1 MTGVYFIYGL
11 AFFTF
16 GVAVLA
22 KGVPAVTGKV
32 VHGIKYVA
40 IFGLIHSVTEWSGM
54 AKTLTGDSLSL
65 AILDRTA
72 LISGAASFAFL
83 LYGGFRLNG
92 FGSRLANRAVFLS
105 FGVWALFYLGFEAGA
120 VSYCTADMVS
130 RYIIGVPG
138 ALITAYALQ
147 TTVRV
152 KSVALVRQRYSRD
165 LSPNLWNA
173 ESLRPLFTATAAFF
187 ALYGILTAVVEPGDF
202 LPANVI
208 NTTTFHDMFGFHVQF
223 ARMLTAAGMTTC
235 FLIFL
240 SYFNTLERLTLEE
253 EVALRTRDATEALAE
268 AEQASQAKSE
278 FLATMS
284 HELRTPLNA
293 ILGFSD
299 IISHQYLGPHGE
311 KKYMEYA
318 EDIHSSGEHL
328 LELVNDL
335 LDISAIEAGKQSLNK
350 EMLTVNEMV
359 AESFN
364 AVGRKAQE
372 KDIELLT
379 EISETL
385 PPLYADKRA
394 IRQILLNLLTNAVKF
409 TLDGGRIT
417 VSAKAA
423 KQKIILKVADT
434 GQGIPAERLPN
445 LTEPFTKGAVE
456 PHKTV
461 DGWGLGLAITKS
473 LIDLHDGK
481 LDIASKV
488 GKGTTVR
495 VTLPNTKACY
505 QRALV

>member
-22 KGVPAVTGKV
+22 KGVPVVADKV

-54 AKTLTGDSLSL
+54 AKTLAGDSLSL

-92 FGSRLANRAVFLS
+92 FSSRLANWAVFLS
-105 FGVWALFYLGFEAGA
+105 FGIWTLFYLGFEAEA
-120 VSYCTADMVS
+120 VSYGTADMVS

-152 KSVALVRQRYSRD
+152 KSVELVQQHNSPD
-165 LSPNLWNA
+165 LSTNHWNA
-173 ESLRPLFTATAAFF
+173 ESLHPLFTATATIF
-187 ALYGILTAVVEPGDF
+187 ALYGILTAVVQPGDF
-202 LPANVI
+202 LPANII
-208 NTTTFHDMFGFHVQF
+208 NATTFHGMFGFHVQF
-223 ARMLTAAGMTTC
+223 ARMLTAVGMTIC
-235 FLIFL
+235 FLLFL

-253 EVALRTRDATEALAE
+253 EVTLRTRDATAALVE

-284 HELRTPLNA
+284 HEFRTPLNA

-299 IISHQYLGPHGE
+299 IISHQYLGPHGQR
-311 KKYMEYA
+311 KYMEYA

-328 LELVNDL
+328 LEMVNDL

-350 EMLTVNEMV
+350 ELLTVNEMV
-359 AESFN
+359 AESFS
-364 AVGRKAQE
+364 AIGQKAQE

-394 IRQILLNLLTNAVKF
+394 TRQILLNLLTNAVKF
-409 TLDGGRIT
+409 TLEGGRIT
-417 VSAKAA
+417 VSAKAS
-423 KQKIILKVADT
+423 KQKITLKVADT

-445 LTEPFTKGAVE
+445 LTEPFTKGAVN
-456 PHKTV
+456 PHRTV

-488 GKGTTVR
+488 GKGTTVT
-495 VTLPNTKACY
+495 VTLPN
-505 QRALV
+505 RAT